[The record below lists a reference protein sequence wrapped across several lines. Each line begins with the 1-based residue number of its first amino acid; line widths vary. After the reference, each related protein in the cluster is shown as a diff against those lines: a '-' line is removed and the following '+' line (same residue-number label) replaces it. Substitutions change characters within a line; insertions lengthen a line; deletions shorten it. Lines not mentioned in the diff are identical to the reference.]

1 VLSIF
6 LPTWDADLLRRKSLR
21 NGTGLSGHDR
31 RAWLLVIDQA
41 GQKRVARCCAAA
53 RAAGVYPGMTLAEAR
68 ALCRPHV
75 STFDAEKSRRSL
87 ELLAQWCLRF
97 SPVVAVDPTPL
108 GYSIERAGLDHDD
121 APDGL
126 LLDITGAGH
135 LFGGEHLMLAEMA
148 TRLRRM
154 GFDSRMAVAP
164 TLGAAWAVAR
174 FAPHALSVM
183 GEAELSKGLPGLPVA
198 AMRLPRELCA
208 TLKEVGIEQVAHLLK
223 LPRESLLARYGEEIL
238 MRLDQAWG
246 RLEEMLQPVHPL
258 EPLAVERI
266 FDGPVI
272 QLEAVMLTVEGLLNE
287 LSRRLLE
294 KESGVRGVRLE
305 MMRINASPVSHEL
318 VIGRASRD
326 PKHLW
331 KLLRPRVENMHMGYG
346 VEAVRLTA
354 YWQER
359 IRHQQLG
366 AWNTGEGDV
375 HDEAFD
381 ALLDTLIHRWG
392 SNRVLKAQAAPSYT
406 PEVARS
412 FRPARTETIS
422 TEALL
427 FVDRPSLLFE
437 RPEPAEAV
445 ALVPDHPPSYLQWR
459 GQGHELR
466 SGQGPERIVTAWWGT
481 HRMSTRDYF
490 KVELPGGTWV
500 WAFRE
505 LESGRWFVHGMWA

>member
-6 LPTWDADLLRRKSLR
+6 LPTWDVDLLRRKSLR

-31 RAWLLVIDQA
+31 RGWLLVIDHA
-41 GQKRVARCCAAA
+41 GQKRVARCCVTA
-53 RAAGVYPGMTLAEAR
+53 RAAGVHPGMTLAEAR
-68 ALCRPHV
+68 AICRSRV
-75 STFDAEKSRRSL
+75 SPFDAEKSRRSL

-97 SPVVAVDPTPL
+97 SPIVSIDPIPL
-108 GYSIERAGLDHDD
+108 SHTIERAGLKTDD

-126 LLDITGAGH
+126 LLEITGAGH

-164 TLGAAWAVAR
+164 TVGAAWAIAR
-174 FAPHALSVM
+174 FAPHGIAVM
-183 GEAELSKGLPGLPVA
+183 GEAELSRGLSLLPTA
-198 AMRLPRELCA
+198 ALRLPRELCA
-208 TLKEVGIEQVAHLLK
+208 ALKQVGIEHIGHLLK

-238 MRLDQAWG
+238 MRMDQAWG
-246 RLEEMLQPVHPL
+246 RLDEMLQPVHPTD
-258 EPLAVERI
+258 PLSVERI
-266 FDGPVI
+266 FDGAVI
-272 QLEAVMLTVEGLLNE
+272 QLEAVMLTVEGLLGE

-366 AWNTGEGDV
+366 ARNTGEGDV